1 MVQFTI
7 KGAISALLLLVF
19 GSLATLAADKS
30 AVVLLY
36 HRFGE
41 NSLPST
47 NIRLDQFDAQIELL
61 TSGDYNVMSLSD
73 VVKHLKGKTPLPERS
88 IAITV
93 DDAYK
98 SVFTEAWP
106 RLKAAG
112 LPMTLFVATDPVD
125 EGNPNYMSWD
135 DIRTL
140 RDEGVEIAHH
150 TASHLHMIHEG
161 VEASLGDIARASA
174 RFEAELG
181 FVPDM
186 FAYPYGEYSPE
197 LRENIEALGFTAGFA
212 QYSGPAAHWND
223 PFILPRFP
231 VNERF
236 GDMNRFKLISS
247 TMALP
252 VEDVTPASP
261 LLTDAVNPP
270 VFGFTIDSSVNGLSA
285 MACYPSHISET
296 ADLVTIGRTRIEA
309 RFTPPF
315 PAGRNRI
322 NCTLPAGGG
331 RWFWLGKFFYLPG
344 GRLD

>member
-1 MVQFTI
+1 MFHLTI
-7 KGAISALLLLVF
+7 SRIF
-19 GSLATLAADKS
+19 SLTLMLACCSVAATADKS
-30 AVVLLY
+30 AVILLY

-41 NSLPST
+41 NTLPST

-61 TSGDYNVMSLSD
+61 TSGAYNVMTLSD
-73 VVKHLKGKTPLPERS
+73 VVQHIKDKIPLPERS

-161 VEASLGDIARASA
+161 VETSLNDIARASE

-181 FVPDM
+181 FIPKM

-197 LRENIEALGFTAGFA
+197 LRDRIEALGFTAGLA
-212 QYSGPAAHWND
+212 QYSGPAAHWTD
-223 PFILPRFP
+223 PYILPRFP

-236 GDMNRFKLISS
+236 GGADRFKLISN
-247 TMALP
+247 TVALP
-252 VEDVTPASP
+252 VEDVTPRSP
-261 LLTDAVNPP
+261 ILSEATNPP
-270 VFGFTIDSSVNGLSA
+270 VFGFTTDSSVNGLSA
-285 MACYPSHISET
+285 MACYPSHMSET
-296 ADLVTIGRTRIEA
+296 ASLVTVGRTRIEA
-309 RFTPPF
+309 RFEPPF
-315 PAGRNRI
+315 PKGRSRI

-331 RWFWLGKFFYLPG
+331 RWYWLGKFFYLPG
-344 GRLD
+344 GKLD